1 MTEVKLYHKD
11 GADLFNTVESA
22 KYVETIETIIF

>member
-1 MTEVKLYHKD
+1 MTDVKLCHKD
-11 GADLFNTVESA
+11 GADLFNTVETA